1 MSNYWTALRQRKI
14 SRRTMLGAS
23 AKAGVGAAGLALVG
37 CGGDDDDD
45 AAPAVVDSSAVAA
58 AASDAAAAASAA
70 SDAAAAAGRAADAAE
85 SASALAA
92 EAAASDD
99 AEQAAAAAQAAADA
113 AADAAEAARAAG
125 DAGAAAVAQAA
136 AEAAEAAAAAA
147 REAGA
152 EDTAAAAAAAQAAA
166 DAAAAAAAAAGEA
179 SAAAAE
185 TASAAVAAAEEA
197 AEAAREAADAAAM
210 DDEGAAPMVSRYDTE
225 ATLRIGYA
233 AFPASLDVNT
243 DQGGA
248 GVTNYLH
255 FEPIYATDRGR
266 NFLASGGYANWEF
279 VDDNGAFLI
288 TIQPGIAFHNGEPL
302 DAERLQWW
310 FERNLGRAEYN
321 PDYVSGIGARMGFVG
336 DIQVVDDRSL
346 HLTMNPPTV
355 NAPEQTGGSNSL
367 VVPRD
372 YVVEHGDEHF
382 ARNPVGFG
390 PYTFVSF
397 TPDQRME
404 SERWD
409 DYFFPN
415 PADDGPFNYY
425 GNWAKTVVARY
436 FPEESGRIAAL
447 EAGEIDVADR
457 LSPDGAALFEASDDH
472 HVITVSGL
480 RVMGLE
486 LPINQSLDPITGG
499 PNPWRDKRVREAAN
513 YAIDREAIIANLL
526 SGHELPAVAPFPAG
540 YDLPLGPSGYR
551 DYDPDKARALLEE
564 AGQVG
569 VEIRLFVGTGLWG
582 DERWMPAIQQYLN
595 DAGFVCEVDSVS
607 LMGALQEIRQ
617 HAVPYPFLMSQNGAT
632 KHGSPAGAAFA
643 WSIIGGIGNPYS
655 HTNPD
660 DDFLPEYLEFQALID
675 AAKSTFDPK
684 TRDDLYWDAAVI
696 WYEEAYNIPLFNLS
710 HQHGARK
717 DISYEGWLHSDP
729 LLNARYLGAST

>member
-45 AAPAVVDSSAVAA
+45 GGG
-58 AASDAAAAASAA
+58 AAAAAE
-70 SDAAAAAGRAADAAE
+70 AAAAAGD
-85 SASALAA
+85 SS
-92 EAAASDD
+92 
-99 AEQAAAAAQAAADA
+99 AAAAAAERAAAAAEEA
-113 AADAAEAARAAG
+113 AAAAAAAG
-125 DAGAAAVAQAA
+125 DAGAAAVAEAAAAA
-136 AEAAEAAAAAA
+136 AEAAAEAAREAGADQAQAAAEAAAAAA
-147 REAGA
+147 
-152 EDTAAAAAAAQAAA
+152 
-166 DAAAAAAAAAGEA
+166 
-179 SAAAAE
+179 AAAE
-185 TASAAVAAAEEA
+185 DAAQ
-197 AEAAREAADAAAM
+197 AAREAADAAAM
-210 DDEGAAPMVSRYDTE
+210 DEEDAAPMVSRYDTE
-225 ATLRIGYA
+225 ATLTIGYP

-255 FEPIYATDRGR
+255 FDTLYATDRGR
-266 NFLASGGYANWEF
+266 NYLASGGFANWEY
-279 VDDNGAFLI
+279 VDDNGAMLI
-288 TIQPGIAFHNGEPL
+288 TLQPGIAFHDGEPL

-321 PDYVSGIGARMGFVG
+321 PDYVSGIGARMSFVG
-336 DIQVVDDRSL
+336 DLQVVDDLSL
-346 HLTMNPPTV
+346 HVTMDPPNV
-355 NAPEQTGGSNSL
+355 NAPEQTGGNNTL
-367 VVPRD
+367 VAPRD
-372 YVVEHGDEHF
+372 YIVEHGDQHF

-397 TPDQRME
+397 TPDQE
-404 SERWD
+404 LVSERWD
-409 DYFFPN
+409 DWFFPN
-415 PADDGPFNYY
+415 PADEGPFHYY
-425 GNWAKTVVARY
+425 GNWAKTVTARY

-472 HVITVSGL
+472 HVITISGL

-526 SGHELPAVAPFPAG
+526 SSYELPAVAPFPAG

-595 DAGFVCEVDSVS
+595 DVGFVCEVDYVS

-632 KHGSPAGAAFA
+632 KHGSPAGPGFA

-675 AAKSTFDPK
+675 AAKSTFDPT

-729 LLNARYLGAST
+729 GLNARQLGVST